1 MMICCLHVVLGAAAG
16 VVAVCMHACMHAC
29 AASWLRLG
37 CLAAFMHA
45 VCSSVCRGRWSLTRA
60 LPPPAPAAAPPAEQI
75 CGSGADASTPI
86 WGGSTQSRCLRG
98 SGSSEE
104 SDAAGGAEGSAAVP
118 LLAGGAAVGPPA
130 GALAPGLRRRP
141 GQHQE
146 LE

>member
-16 VVAVCMHACMHAC
+16 VVAVCMHAC

-45 VCSSVCRGRWSLTRA
+45 VCSSVWSLTRA
-60 LPPPAPAAAPPAEQI
+60 LPPPAPAAAPPPGQI
-75 CGSGADASTPI
+75 CGSGADASTPVS
-86 WGGSTQSRCLRG
+86 GGSTQSRCLRG

-118 LLAGGAAVGPPA
+118 LLAGGAAVGPQA
-130 GALAPGLRRRP
+130 GAAAPGLRRRP
-141 GQHQE
+141 GQHHD